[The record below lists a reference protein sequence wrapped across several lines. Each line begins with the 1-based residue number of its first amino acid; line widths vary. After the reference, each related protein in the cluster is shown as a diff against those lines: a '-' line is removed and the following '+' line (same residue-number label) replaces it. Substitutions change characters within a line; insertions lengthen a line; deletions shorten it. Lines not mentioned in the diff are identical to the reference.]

1 MLVRL
6 IVGNK
11 IIELRQFPDKNL
23 SIEGY
28 IEGLKKDM
36 IEQNEDVIDLT
47 SEKPE
52 FEFEVFPDPDQYKLV
67 GGGTSSFFKHIKPT

>member
-52 FEFEVFPDPDQYKLV
+52 FEFEVFPDRDLYDNVKWR
-67 GGGTSSFFKHIKPT
+67 GKM